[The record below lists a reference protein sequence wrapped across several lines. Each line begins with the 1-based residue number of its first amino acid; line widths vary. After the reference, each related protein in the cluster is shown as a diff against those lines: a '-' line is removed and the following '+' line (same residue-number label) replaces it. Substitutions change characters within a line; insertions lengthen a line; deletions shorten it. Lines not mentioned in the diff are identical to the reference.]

1 MGRAKRLEAGS
12 HDAGLAIEYV
22 RSRKIV
28 RLLGWSYGERMA
40 PVEIPVG
47 QLCQRLGID
56 LRDLGAPS
64 RYLLFAGSHRRP
76 AGGLRDLVGTFES
89 EASAWE
95 AFRALH
101 RDHPSTQGWAE
112 LAALDGLG
120 QVNQLAWFGLHP
132 AAEAGGGRNDGD
144 GDGVAD
150 TDAPGGEHPGPPVSA
165 ADRKRSLR
173 RLIGAGPPPAYLR
186 AVTPS

>member
-132 AAEAGGGRNDGD
+132 AADPCAEPPTTSTTAGSDG
-144 GDGVAD
+144 ARPRPRLL
-150 TDAPGGEHPGPPVSA
+150 TSPPGPAS
-165 ADRKRSLR
+165 
-173 RLIGAGPPPAYLR
+173 YLQ